1 VLEPREATPTE
12 GEEIIV
18 PQLRGW
24 KFAERERTLL
34 GDAGTQLPTW
44 RLANFSRKTLAS
56 VAEQLSEKLTAG
68 AGTRIDTLD
77 STEAQRHACISLA
90 AMVVRNTSGIIVL
103 VGCGY
108 ERESLA
114 LGRTN
119 IEALIRGRQA
129 ADDAS
134 GDVARTLLQGRRP
147 RSLKA
152 AAERYGSQR
161 EVALL
166 DRFAHAD
173 LLSLRPV
180 SLLRDDGIDSDI
192 QVLPLRG
199 QLMPATQLL
208 ETARTACAFTGLL
221 AEVFGVAV
229 EVPRFVDEQL
239 RHYRDN
245 PLPSGV

>member
-1 VLEPREATPTE
+1 M
-12 GEEIIV
+12 

-24 KFAERERTLL
+24 NFAERERILL
-34 GDAGTQLPTW
+34 GDASAQIPTW

-56 VAEQLSEKLTAG
+56 VAEQLSEKLTTG

-77 STEAQRHACISLA
+77 STEARRHACISLA
-90 AMVVRNTSGIIVL
+90 AMIVRNVSGIIVL

-119 IEALIRGRQA
+119 IESLIRGRQA
-129 ADDAS
+129 ADDTS
-134 GDVARTLLQGRRP
+134 GDVARKLLQGRRP

-152 AAERYGSQR
+152 AAERYGSQH

-180 SLLRDDGIDSDI
+180 SVLRDDGIEADI

-199 QLMPATQLL
+199 QLLPAMQLL
-208 ETARTACAFTGLL
+208 EAARTAASFTGLL

-229 EVPRFVDEQL
+229 EVPRFVNEQL
-239 RHYRDN
+239 RHFRDN
-245 PLPSGV
+245 PLPAGV